1 MLTTKATIPRQST
14 PPRKRLTYD
23 QRILYLAL
31 LAGLPGIVASLI
43 LLWTG
48 GYSAKVQWT
57 LSLIVAGIWL
67 GFAFAL
73 RTRVVLSLQTLSNL
87 LSGLREGD
95 FSIRAR
101 GARRDDALGEVMV
114 EVNMLVDTLKE
125 QRLGALE
132 ATQLLRKVMAEIDVA
147 VFTFDGEQ
155 RLRLVNRAGE
165 KLLAQPSERLLGR
178 SAAELNLAECLQGDA
193 SRTLQIAFPGAI
205 GRWGMRRSA
214 FREQGLSHQLLVIS
228 DLSRELREE
237 ERQAWQRLV
246 RVLGH
251 ELNNS
256 LAPIKSIA
264 GSLNSLLNREALP
277 LDWKEDMRQGLT
289 VIGNRAEALNRF
301 TGAYARL
308 AKLPPPR
315 LQSVDLGNLI
325 RRIVGL
331 ETKLAIHVI
340 QSPELIVRVDGD
352 QIEQVLI
359 NLVRNAVDAAS
370 ETGGSVRVRWF
381 TKAEHV
387 EIEIADDGPGLAN
400 MANLFVP
407 FFTTKPG
414 GSGVGLVLSRQI
426 AEAHGGSLT
435 LENRTDGRGCIARL
449 RLPVN

>member
-1 MLTTKATIPRQST
+1 
-14 PPRKRLTYD
+14 
-23 QRILYLAL
+23 
-31 LAGLPGIVASLI
+31 
-43 LLWTG
+43 
-48 GYSAKVQWT
+48 
-57 LSLIVAGIWL
+57 SLIVAGIWL

-147 VFTFDGEQ
+147 VFSFDGEQ

-228 DLSRELREE
+228 DLSRKLREE

-264 GSLNSLLNREALP
+264 GSLNSL
-277 LDWKEDMRQGLT
+277 
-289 VIGNRAEALNRF
+289 
-301 TGAYARL
+301 
-308 AKLPPPR
+308 
-315 LQSVDLGNLI
+315 
-325 RRIVGL
+325 
-331 ETKLAIHVI
+331 
-340 QSPELIVRVDGD
+340 
-352 QIEQVLI
+352 
-359 NLVRNAVDAAS
+359 
-370 ETGGSVRVRWF
+370 
-381 TKAEHV
+381 
-387 EIEIADDGPGLAN
+387 
-400 MANLFVP
+400 
-407 FFTTKPG
+407 
-414 GSGVGLVLSRQI
+414 
-426 AEAHGGSLT
+426 
-435 LENRTDGRGCIARL
+435 
-449 RLPVN
+449 